1 VSTIYYPSVAARL
14 TIRFDEA
21 LLTGS
26 STPAPQTP
34 DQGAA
39 ASVKEAAAK
48 SHASAAR
55 LVAAAGTRQRA
66 TMFDVNADGLSHV
79 LAIVPT
85 QASFELPTVRQ
96 APKFSMTFA
105 FRDFPVDPRAIR
117 AVGVEVFL
125 GVVTGQDFA
134 RGIRGEVDRGRLASQ
149 ISTETSNLMLVG
161 LVDNFTMRHT
171 DKGSEVMMDGRGLQ
185 GLLLDKKVSSAQLQQ
200 LDLSK
205 PLDEVVRQLLRTI
218 PQGGKI
224 PVVAAPDETAQ
235 EPRDWPNGVPSP
247 SAKELVTRSNQGLQG
262 DKAQMPMKGDPG
274 QTSVWDVI
282 TNLCFVVGAV
292 PYFIGHQLWI
302 RPVRSLFDQANAG
315 SSGTTPFKGGATRS
329 VKTAAGGSL
338 DIQYRK
344 MVYGRNL
351 SNFQMERKFG
361 GTPTS
366 VVKVVSVDTSSSFK
380 GKSRLLEAEWPEA
393 KETKA
398 RTTRVDPSG
407 KQAASEVVTIPLP
420 GFSDKTRMREV
431 ARQIY
436 EEIGRGELGGSAST
450 KDLASL
456 GGDNADTDLIRLRP
470 GDAVEFLVDAAGLQG
485 VPPVVSELNAE
496 AAQSDM
502 AAVEDLKRRLGMDAR
517 LAQVLVGT
525 SRGRFQRLQNVFR
538 VANVKY
544 SWALESGIGV
554 DFDFHN
560 YVTARSDVEGPSVQD
575 ATVTQVGS
583 TPASRQ
589 RIGA

>member
-1 VSTIYYPSVAARL
+1 MTIYYPSVAARL

-26 STPAPQTP
+26 STPTPQTP

-39 ASVKEAAAK
+39 ASVKEAASK
-48 SHASAAR
+48 SHASAAK
-55 LVAAAGTRQRA
+55 LVASAGTRQRS
-66 TMFDVNADGLSHV
+66 TMFDTNSDGLSHV

-85 QASFELPTVRQ
+85 QATFELPTVRQ

-105 FRDFPVDPRAIR
+105 FRDFPVDPRAVR

-134 RGIRGEVDRGRLASQ
+134 SGLRGEMERGRLASQ
-149 ISTETSNLMLVG
+149 ISTDTANMMLAG

-171 DKGSEVMMDGRGLQ
+171 DKGSEVVMDGRGLQ

-205 PLDEVVRQLLRTI
+205 PLDEVVRQLLGTI
-218 PQGGKI
+218 PQGARI
-224 PVVAAPDETAQ
+224 PVVAAPDDTASQ
-235 EPRDWPNGVPSP
+235 PNDWPNGVPSP
-247 SAKELVTRSNQGLQG
+247 SAKELVTRNNQGLDG

-315 SSGTTPFKGGATRS
+315 QTGTTPFKDGTKRS
-329 VKTAAGGSL
+329 VKTADGGSL
-338 DIQYRK
+338 DISYRK
-344 MVYGRNL
+344 LVYGRNL
-351 SNFQMERKFG
+351 SSYQMERKFG
-361 GTPTS
+361 GTPAS
-366 VVKVVSVDTSSSFK
+366 VVKVVSVDTSSTFK

-398 RTTRVDPSG
+398 RATRVDPSG
-407 KQAASEVVTIPLP
+407 KQSASEVVTVPLP
-420 GFSDKTRMREV
+420 GFTDKTRMREV

-456 GGDNADTDLIRLRP
+456 GGDNGDTDLIRLRP
-470 GDAVEFLVDAAGLQG
+470 GDAIEFLVEASGLKG
-485 VPPVVSELNAE
+485 VPPVVSELNSE

-502 AAVEDLKRRLGMDAR
+502 AAVSDLKRRLGMDER
-517 LAQVLVGT
+517 LAQVLIGS
-525 SRGRFQRLQNVFR
+525 SRGRFQQLQNVFR

-544 SWALESGIGV
+544 SWSIDSGVGV

-560 YVTARSDVEGPSVQD
+560 YVTARSDVEGKPEPDV
-575 ATVTQVGS
+575 TTQVGAS
-583 TPASRQ
+583 PASRQ